1 MKEGLGK
8 RAVAVLAAVALL
20 AAGGALA
27 TGSAGSKVS
36 NKLLTYAGQTSF
48 GRPVV
53 LQVRGLAITR
63 LAVAWEAS
71 CVTTGGLPFG
81 GIFHPRSGAQPE
93 SVDPDLGFLL
103 YDSRLTKRGGFSA
116 TGLGTLATEDAQYE
130 IKQTTSGRVKNTSVS
145 GRLRVTADVLD
156 NNTDE
161 VVDSCKTST
170 FNWSATRAPGRS
182 YGGFTNQNSPVVVQL
197 NKARSTVTALRI
209 AWSAPC
215 ADENTIGTGTTAA
228 AIPVTG
234 GRFSAH
240 RVVNGTVDDGNLVE
254 FTYDVEG
261 TVSRSR
267 VSGTFEVS
275 TRSLSGTEVTCTSPS
290 IEWNAPST

>member
-1 MKEGLGK
+1 MKERLGK
-8 RAVAVLAAVALL
+8 RAALLGATLILAALVL
-20 AAGGALA
+20 GPA
-27 TGSAGSKVS
+27 TGDAKVS
-36 NKLLTYAGQTSF
+36 NRLLTYAGQTSF
-48 GRPVV
+48 GRPLV
-53 LQVRGLAITR
+53 LQVRGRAITR

-81 GIFHPRSGAQPE
+81 GIFHPRSGSQPE

-103 YDSRLTKRGGFSA
+103 YHGRLTRLGGFSA
-116 TGLGTLATEDAQYE
+116 RGLGTLATQDAQYE
-130 IKQTTSGRVKNTSVS
+130 ISQIFSGRVKSTSAS
-145 GRLRVTADVLD
+145 GRLRVTADVL
-156 NNTDE
+156 NNDTDE
-161 VVDSCKTST
+161 VIDSCKTST
-170 FNWSATRAPGRS
+170 FNWTATRARGRS
-182 YGGFTNQNSPVVVQL
+182 YGGFTTQNSPVTVQL
-197 NKARSTVTALRI
+197 NKARSTVSAVRI

-215 ADENTIGTGTTAA
+215 ADENTIGSGTTAA

-234 GRFSAH
+234 GHFSAH
-240 RVVNGTVDDGNLVE
+240 RSVDGSVDDGTPVQ

-275 TRSLSGTEVTCTSPS
+275 TTSLSSTEATCTSPS